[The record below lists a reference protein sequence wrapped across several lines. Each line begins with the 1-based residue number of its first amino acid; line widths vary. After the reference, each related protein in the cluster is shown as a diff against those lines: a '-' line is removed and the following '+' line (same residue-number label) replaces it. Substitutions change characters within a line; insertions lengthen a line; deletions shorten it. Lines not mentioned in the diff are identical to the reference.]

1 MDYQIGYYV
10 HHHGSGHL
18 MRALAIASQ
27 LDAHV
32 TLLGSGLKPYEHL
45 IPQKITCVHLPMDV
59 EDHQDQ
65 CYHDGTAVDVLHYAP
80 LNVKGI
86 RDRNQMLCN
95 FFASSFP
102 MIFIVDVSVE
112 VALLARLCSIPTIVM
127 RQHGHRNDPAHLAA
141 YQSASLLIAPYARQ
155 LQSGS
160 PTWVNDKSLFSG
172 GFSKYTSA
180 KYTVNEGDA
189 KQVAVMCGK
198 GGTSLSLAFLIHLAK
213 SCPSYHFHG
222 IGDMG
227 ETVACD
233 LKNITLHG
241 ELKDPLNLLKNSSI
255 IIGNAGHNTVM
266 EVAELNKQFICVPEQ
281 RPYDEQLHKAEM
293 IAAVHQ
299 VNIVLPADLYL
310 TNWPKLLKN
319 VEHKPINWEGMINES
334 ALHEIASTVHRLAV
348 ESFKSC

>member
-1 MDYQIGYYV
+1 
-10 HHHGSGHL
+10 
-18 MRALAIASQ
+18 
-27 LDAHV
+27 
-32 TLLGSGLKPYEHL
+32 
-45 IPQKITCVHLPMDV
+45 
-59 EDHQDQ
+59 
-65 CYHDGTAVDVLHYAP
+65 
-80 LNVKGI
+80 
-86 RDRNQMLCN
+86 
-95 FFASSFP
+95 
-102 MIFIVDVSVE
+102 
-112 VALLARLCSIPTIVM
+112 
-127 RQHGHRNDPAHLAA
+127 
-141 YQSASLLIAPYARQ
+141 
-155 LQSGS
+155 
-160 PTWVNDKSLFSG
+160 
-172 GFSKYTSA
+172 
-180 KYTVNEGDA
+180 
-189 KQVAVMCGK
+189 MCGK